1 MFHKIIFV
9 GNLGRDPELR
19 YMPDGQAVTNL
30 NVACNRRWN
39 NSVSGEQE
47 EETTWYRVSVWGKQA
62 EACNEYLEKGRQ
74 VLVEGRLKP
83 DPATG
88 GPRLWTRQD
97 GSVGASFEVVA
108 SSVQFLGNGN
118 GNGNGNGKGNGNG
131 RSQHEEPDYEDDESI
146 PF

>member
-9 GNLGRDPELR
+9 GNLGRDPEMR
-19 YMPDGQAVTNL
+19 FMPDGQAVTNL

-39 NSVSGEQE
+39 SNVSGEQE

-74 VLVEGRLKP
+74 VLVEGRLRP

-108 SSVQFLGNGN
+108 SSVQFLGSNGN
-118 GNGNGNGKGNGNG
+118 SNGNG
-131 RSQHEEPDYEDDESI
+131 RSQHEEPDYEDDQDI

>member
-9 GNLGRDPELR
+9 GNLGRDPEMR
-19 YMPDGQAVTNL
+19 FMPDGQAVTNL

-39 NSVSGEQE
+39 SQVSGEQE

-74 VLVEGRLKP
+74 VLVEGRLRP

-108 SSVQFLGNGN
+108 SSIQFLGSNGN
-118 GNGNGNGKGNGNG
+118 GSGNGH
-131 RSQHEEPDYEDDESI
+131 SQHEEPDYEDDQDI

>member
-9 GNLGRDPELR
+9 GNLGRDPEMR
-19 YMPDGQAVTNL
+19 FMPDGQAVTNL

-39 NSVSGEQE
+39 SQVSGEQE

-62 EACNEYLEKGRQ
+62 EACNEFLEKGRQ

-88 GPRLWTRQD
+88 GPRLWQRQD

-118 GNGNGNGKGNGNG
+118 GNSNGH
-131 RSQHEEPDYEDDESI
+131 SQHEEPEYEDDQNI

>member
-1 MFHKIIFV
+1 MFHKIILV
-9 GNLGRDPELR
+9 GNLGRDPEMR

-39 NSVSGEQE
+39 NTATGEQE

-88 GPRLWTRQD
+88 GPRLWQRQD

-118 GNGNGNGKGNGNG
+118 GNGHND
-131 RSQHEEPDYEDDESI
+131 DYAAGTPEEDDI